1 MPLTAPPVARTS
13 MRIRRPVADVFEAF
27 VNPDVTSKFWFTR
40 GSERLTEGALVIWHW
55 DMYGF
60 AAEVRVTALELNRR
74 IVVEWP
80 TPVEWLFAARPD
92 GTTFVTIT
100 ASGFAGTDDQQVT
113 AAIDSMGGFS
123 FTLAACK
130 AWLEHGIELNIVA
143 DHSPDS
149 HVAAGD
155 EPGAQSPE
163 PEA

>member
-1 MPLTAPPVARTS
+1 MPLTTPPVARTT

-27 VNPDVTSKFWFTR
+27 VDPAVTSKFWFSR
-40 GSERLTEGALVIWHW
+40 GSARLTEGAQVTWHW

-60 AAEVRVTALELNRR
+60 VAEVRVIALELNRR
-74 IVVEWP
+74 LVIEWP
-80 TPVEWLFAARPD
+80 TPVEWVFTARPD

-100 ASGFAGTDDQQVT
+100 ASGFTGTDDQQVS

-143 DHSPDS
+143 DHSPD
-149 HVAAGD
+149 AG
-155 EPGAQSPE
+155 A
-163 PEA
+163 